1 MMCENHKRESHGGSP
16 LSDKSCI
23 ADVIIPVYKPDGKLI
38 RLLEMLGL
46 QTVRARR
53 IRLINT
59 EPEAWQQFLTQ
70 QGLTQEQF
78 SGRFPETELTHIR
91 KEEFDHGRTRNLG
104 VRAAEGADYVIMMT
118 QDAVPAD
125 TLLIEALLKPLS
137 GDPSLFASYARQ
149 AAGEDAK
156 EAERYTRTFNYPETP
171 RVKSERDAEELG
183 IKTYFC
189 SNVCAAYK
197 RDVLLELGLFPEN
210 MIFNE
215 DMVLTGRALQA
226 GWSVR
231 YSPEAVVL
239 HSHNYT
245 AGQQFHRN
253 FDLGISQADH
263 PEIFGRF
270 PSEGEGVRYA
280 KAVISYL
287 MEKKAY
293 AEILPF
299 AAGCAARYAGF
310 RLGRSYTKLP
320 KKLALK
326 CTSNR
331 TFLERRLNSSDEE

>member
-16 LSDKSCI
+16 LSDQSHI
-23 ADVIIPVYKPDGKLI
+23 ADVIIPAYHPDGKLLQ
-38 RLLEMLGL
+38 LLSMLQQ
-46 QTVRARR
+46 QTFKVRR

-59 EPEAWQQFLTQ
+59 EETGWAQFLSQ
-70 QGLTQEQF
+70 QGLSGEQF
-78 SGRFPETELTHIR
+78 AQRFPEALVIHIR
-91 KEEFDHGRTRNLG
+91 KSDFDHGATRNLG
-104 VRAAEGADYVIMMT
+104 VLAAEGADYVIMMT

-125 TLLIEALLKPLS
+125 QNLVEALVKPMMENEALC
-137 GDPSLFASYARQ
+137 ASYARQ

-156 EAERYTRTFNYPETP
+156 EAERYTRRFNYPDEP
-171 RVKSERDAEELG
+171 RVKSEKDAPELG

-189 SNVCAAYK
+189 SNVCAAY
-197 RDVLLELGLFPEN
+197 RRQVLLDLGLFPEN

-215 DMVLTGRALQA
+215 DMVFIGRALQA

-231 YSPEAVVL
+231 YSPEAVVI

-287 MEKKAY
+287 RKKRAY

-310 RLGRSYTKLP
+310 KLGRSYTKLP
-320 KKLALK
+320 KRLALR

-331 TFLERRLNSSDEE
+331 TFLERRLNSTKEE

>member
-1 MMCENHKRESHGGSP
+1 MKE
-16 LSDKSCI
+16 KSTI
-23 ADVIIPVYKPDGKLI
+23 DAVIPVYRPDHDFEKL
-38 RLLEMLGL
+38 LSMLHG
-46 QTVRARR
+46 QRVPVRR
-53 IRLINT
+53 IILMITEDPRAEYPDFSAYGDIECHRLAR
-59 EPEAWQQFLTQ
+59 ED
-70 QGLTQEQF
+70 
-78 SGRFPETELTHIR
+78 
-91 KEEFDHGRTRNLG
+91 FDHGATRNEG
-104 VRAAEGADYVIMMT
+104 VSYSDADYVLLMT

-125 TLLIEALLKPLS
+125 QNLIEALVKPMMENEALC
-137 GDPSLFASYARQ
+137 ASYARQ

-156 EAERYTRTFNYPETP
+156 EAERYTRRFNYPDEP
-171 RVKSERDAEELG
+171 RVKSEKDAPELG

-189 SNVCAAYK
+189 SNVCAAY
-197 RDVLLELGLFPEN
+197 RRQVLLDLGLFPEN

-215 DMVLTGRALQA
+215 DMVFIGRALQA

-231 YSPEAVVL
+231 YSPEAVGI

-245 AGQQFHRN
+245 AGEQFHRN

-287 MEKKAY
+287 RKKRAY

-310 RLGRSYTKLP
+310 KLGRSYTKLP
-320 KKLALK
+320 KRLALR

-331 TFLERRLNSSDEE
+331 TFLERRLNSTKEE